1 MNNKRIGLTLIVTSV
16 AIMVILLMI
25 IIPLETA
32 ISGQDICPTKKY
44 RMLIFTHIAIGMLFS
59 IFSLG
64 FYLIF
69 FEKGTK
75 EILKRLE
82 EDKNKEVNN
91 NKFEVLLSGLDEY
104 EKNIMKAIKEQNGI
118 EQNTLRL
125 RTDVSNAKVSL
136 VLTELEKRGLIKK
149 VKKGKTFSVFLK
161 NGY

>member
-1 MNNKRIGLTLIVTSV
+1 MNNKRIGLTLIVVSIV
-16 AIMVILLMI
+16 LMVILLII

-44 RMLIFTHIAIGMLFS
+44 RILVFTHIAIGILFS

-75 EILKRLE
+75 EILRRLE
-82 EDKNKEVNN
+82 EDKNKEINN
-91 NKFEVLLSGLDEY
+91 NRFEVLLSGLDDY
-104 EKNIMKAIKEQNGI
+104 EKKIMKAIKEQDGI

-125 RTDVSNAKVSL
+125 RTDLSSAKISL

>member
-1 MNNKRIGLTLIVTSV
+1 MNNKRIGLTLIVISIV
-16 AIMVILLMI
+16 LMVVLLMI
-25 IIPLETA
+25 IVPLESA

-44 RMLIFTHIAIGMLFS
+44 RILVFTHIATGVLFS

-75 EILKRLE
+75 AILKRLE
-82 EDKNKEVNN
+82 EDKNKEINN

-104 EKNIMKAIKEQNGI
+104 EKKIMKAIKEQDGI

-125 RTDVSNAKVSL
+125 RTDLSSAKVSL
-136 VLTELEKRGLIKK
+136 VLSELEERGLIKK